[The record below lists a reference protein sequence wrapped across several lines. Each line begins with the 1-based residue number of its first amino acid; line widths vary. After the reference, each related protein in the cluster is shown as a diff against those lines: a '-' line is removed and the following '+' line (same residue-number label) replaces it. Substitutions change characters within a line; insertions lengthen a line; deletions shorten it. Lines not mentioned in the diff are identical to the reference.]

1 MMRKAQVFVVV
12 TVIFI
17 LWVTMAS
24 AQSRIFRQ
32 THDLGFGGAEIAD
45 PISPNRFW
53 QVTEKTMNR
62 LVRPD
67 QQGTPSSSL
76 ATEWSANPSA
86 TEWTFRLRQGVK
98 FHDGST
104 FDATDVVYSLGR
116 IKDPKIDSPVMKVLA
131 IVDSVKAIDPS
142 TVKIVLSDGHADLPM
157 LLMDYRIRMIPDGS
171 GDTIAKTGIGTGPFI
186 LEKLDPE
193 GTTVLKVNPD
203 YWEGSPGIKTVE
215 IISMPDKQ
223 ARVQALLSGQID
235 MLRNVSAQQK
245 ALFENN
251 PKFKVQTVA
260 TGDWLG
266 IVFRTD
272 TKPFTDTRVRKALRI
287 VSDRQAMVD
296 LVLGPDGGTVTC
308 DHPVWTGDQ
317 YRASFGCPPQVDEAK
332 RLLSEA
338 GYPDGIDIDIH
349 TSDLRPYWINLVQVY
364 QQQAA
369 KAGIKV
375 NLVKAASDG
384 YWSDVWMK
392 KTIVTTMWGQR
403 PADQIMN
410 EAYQGEASWNETFWK
425 NPIFDRKLVEARK
438 QLDPEKRKTLYSD
451 LQKIIFEEGGSLIP
465 FHLNKIV
472 VTTARV
478 SGLEPVFDDGVRY
491 HLVHVSD

>member
-1 MMRKAQVFVVV
+1 MNRLKIFMAAAMLTALPMSQAQAGGTFL
-12 TVIFI
+12 I
-17 LWVTMAS
+17 A
-24 AQSRIFRQ
+24 
-32 THDLGFGGAEIAD
+32 HDLGYGGAENAD
-45 PISPNRFW
+45 PIHPKRFW
-53 QVTEKTMNR
+53 QVTDKTMNR
-62 LVRPD
+62 LVRPSAS
-67 QQGTPSSSL
+67 GEVTPDLAVSWSSND
-76 ATEWSANPSA
+76 AA
-86 TEWTFRLRQGVK
+86 TEWTFNLRSGIK
-98 FHDGST
+98 FHDGT
-104 FDATDVVYSLGR
+104 DFDAIDVVELLNR
-116 IKDPKIDSPVMKVLA
+116 IKDPELDSPVASVLA
-131 IVDSVKAIDPS
+131 VMEKVEAVDPL
-142 TVKIVLSDGHADLPM
+142 TVKVTLSAGHADFPM
-157 LLMDYRIRMIPDGS
+157 LMMDYRIRMTPSGS
-171 GDTIAKTGIGTGPFI
+171 SDTIGQTGIGTGPFI
-186 LEKLDPE
+186 LETLDPE
-193 GTTVLKVNPD
+193 GTTVLRANPD
-203 YWEGSPGIKTVE
+203 YWEGSPGIKTVA

-332 RLLSEA
+332 RLLAEA

-410 EAYQGEASWNETFWK
+410 EAYQGEASWNESFWK
-425 NPIFDRKLVEARK
+425 NPIFDRKLAEARQ